1 MKYTEKQ
8 VKFILN
14 NYITNENKCVDET
27 GHSLSSI
34 KLMLQNI
41 GASYGFV
48 NFGKG
53 NPMYTKVADEYRQ
66 SNPVFGEPMTKKSFC
81 MRFGIIK

>member
-1 MKYTEKQ
+1 
-8 VKFILN
+8 
-14 NYITNENKCVDET
+14 
-27 GHSLSSI
+27 
-34 KLMLQNI
+34 MLQNI

-53 NPMYTKVADEYRQ
+53 NPMYTKVADEYREE
-66 SNPVFGEPMTKKSFC
+66 NKVFGETMTKKSFC

>member
-1 MKYTEKQ
+1 MSDTEKQ

-14 NYITNENKCVDET
+14 NYITNETKCVDET
-27 GHSLSSI
+27 RHSLNNI

-53 NPMYTKVADEYRQ
+53 NPMYTKVADEYRKE
-66 SNPVFGEPMTKKSFC
+66 NKVFGETMTKKSFC